1 MFGTFIIKEIIKRSC
16 VAEVCKRDGGEVM
29 SRRSQWKSRKSSL
42 LEKPVES
49 GVGDH
54 VAWEEIIK
62 IMEGF
67 ENQPP
72 LMTD

>member
-1 MFGTFIIKEIIKRSC
+1 MFGTFIIKEMIKRSY

-29 SRRSQWKSRKSSL
+29 IREASGNQGNQASWRSQW
-42 LEKPVES
+42 ES

-67 ENQPP
+67 
-72 LMTD
+72 

>member
-1 MFGTFIIKEIIKRSC
+1 MEIKEIKPL
-16 VAEVCKRDGGEVM
+16 GEA
-29 SRRSQWKSRKSSL
+29 SGNQ
-42 LEKPVES
+42 

-67 ENQPP
+67 F
-72 LMTD
+72 